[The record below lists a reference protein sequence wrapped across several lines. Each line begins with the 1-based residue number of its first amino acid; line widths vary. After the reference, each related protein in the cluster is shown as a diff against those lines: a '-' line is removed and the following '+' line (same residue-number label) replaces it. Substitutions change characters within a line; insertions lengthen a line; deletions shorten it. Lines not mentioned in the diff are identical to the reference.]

1 MLSIIRISSIV
12 YSFCLAI
19 MLIPPACTKQNNPDQ
34 NKKIK
39 DAPTSELGTVFPE
52 IREIKNDTAK
62 LALYPYATFFIIDL
76 GLKGSEQKLKMIR
89 EANKSDVPVKV
100 KVFRDNRSEVAEIY
114 PATKQDID
122 KYKKH

>member
-1 MLSIIRISSIV
+1 MLSIFKISSIV
-12 YSFCLAI
+12 YSFCMAT
-19 MLIPPACTKQNNPDQ
+19 MLIPSACTKQNNPDH
-34 NKKIK
+34 NKKSK
-39 DAPTSELGTVFPE
+39 DAPTSELGIVFPE

-100 KVFRDNRSEVAEIY
+100 KVFQDNRSEVAEIY
-114 PATKQDID
+114 PATKQDIA